1 MLDSFEETA
10 ANTTWRDTYNF
21 VQGQV
26 AYSTNYRSASE
37 LPTPPSAH
45 ICSSGSGSGSGSGSA
60 GVGPQAESSR
70 AAYIIRGHP
79 THQMEI
85 EDPQMITYPLP
96 VAQASHELTTG
107 RPDAPSSSHHGSSM
121 HDRPVQASQAYNTY
135 PDQEYPQEQ
144 YPQAQ
149 YHQEQSLQ
157 EQYPLEQYPQGQ
169 YAQGQYQ
176 QEQYLQQQFPQQQQ
190 PEQQD
195 LEQQYVAPRRRRHSD
210 SSQRSRGSGCCV
222 IL

>member
-45 ICSSGSGSGSGSGSA
+45 IYSSGSGSGSGSGSA

-70 AAYIIRGHP
+70 AAYIIPGHP

-96 VAQASHELTTG
+96 VAQESHELTTG

-121 HDRPVQASQAYNTY
+121 PDRPVQASQAYNTY
-135 PDQEYPQEQ
+135 PEQEYALEQ
-144 YPQAQ
+144 YP
-149 YHQEQSLQ
+149 Q

-169 YAQGQYQ
+169 YTQG
-176 QEQYLQQQFPQQQQ
+176 QYLQQQFPQQQHPEEQYSEQQQ